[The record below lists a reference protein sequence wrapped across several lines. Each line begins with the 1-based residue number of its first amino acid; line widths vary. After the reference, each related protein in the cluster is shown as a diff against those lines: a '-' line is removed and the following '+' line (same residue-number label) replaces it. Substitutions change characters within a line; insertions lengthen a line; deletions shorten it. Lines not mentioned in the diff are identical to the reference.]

1 MNEERIKCECCD
13 ELFTRSLYDK
23 HWEALATDATK
34 AWRYVPLDQIMPT
47 SRLLE
52 ELELVGYLT
61 AGDVLDAEP
70 DDLAADVYGIG
81 PKRAIKIRQQVFD
94 YVKPFGSQG
103 EPQWVLNGAH
113 IVEIEAPRRSPLPD
127 LVSALCV
134 VTAVGLIAY
143 LLAWWVL

>member
-1 MNEERIKCECCD
+1 MTEERIKCECCD
-13 ELFTRSLYDK
+13 ELFTRSLYEK
-23 HWEALATDATK
+23 HWEHLSDDPSR
-34 AWRYVPLDQIMPT
+34 AWRYIPLDQIIPN

-52 ELELVGYLT
+52 ELELVGYET

-103 EPQWVLNGAH
+103 EPQWVLVDPKH
-113 IVEIEAPRRSPLPD
+113 EIEETTP
-127 LVSALCV
+127 SAADAIATISAIV
-134 VTAVGLIAY
+134 VVGLMIY
-143 LLAWWVL
+143 MVMWMVL